1 MTFSSFSAIA
11 ALNYSDSESDDEGG
25 GDHTIMTSVESQ
37 IERVGKM
44 TLNQTETPHGS
55 DLTASQV
62 VKKKKKKKQRSA
74 RKRTLDIHGSRNT
87 RCTTS
92 QKKVFLA
99 DNDGRPISR
108 KSENIFANDD
118 FFSPAKIQE
127 KSEDNTNRI
136 RGWFS
141 TGELDS
147 QRQGRLQELIQTLNS
162 LPACTNMVHG
172 AKDRFW
178 FKRNRCMLLLARS
191 VRERELLREA
201 FNEAFANETLAA
213 HTLIV
218 TTWKDMRGSK
228 PNENDLRWAGCVFA
242 RWESERI
249 ALDKTEQCAQEIF
262 GNKKM
267 GGCWGDSDSDD
278 EEDERDTSCRFK

>member
-1 MTFSSFSAIA
+1 MTFSSFA
-11 ALNYSDSESDDEGG
+11 ALNYSDSESDDEDCGVQ
-25 GDHTIMTSVESQ
+25 TIMTSVESQ
-37 IERVGKM
+37 IVKV
-44 TLNQTETPHGS
+44 ETPHGS

-62 VKKKKKKKQRSA
+62 VKKKKKKQRSA
-74 RKRTLDIHGSRNT
+74 RKRILDIHGT

-99 DNDGRPISR
+99 DNGGRPISR
-108 KSENIFANDD
+108 KPENIFANDD

-147 QRQGRLQELIQTLNS
+147 QRQERLQELIQTLNS
-162 LPACTNMVHG
+162 LPACTNMLHG
-172 AKDRFW
+172 AKARLW
-178 FKRNRCMLLLARS
+178 FKHNRCMLLLARS

-201 FNEAFANETLAA
+201 FNEAFCRNSLSEQIWRNELNLVPY
-213 HTLIV
+213 TLIV
-218 TTWKDMRGSK
+218 KTWKNMRGSK
-228 PNENDLRWAGCVFA
+228 PNENDFRWAECVFA
-242 RWESERI
+242 RWESEKI

-262 GNKKM
+262 GDKNKKVVV
-267 GGCWGDSDSDD
+267 CWGDSDSDD

>member
-1 MTFSSFSAIA
+1 MTFSSFA
-11 ALNYSDSESDDEGG
+11 ALNYSDGESDDEDCGVQ
-25 GDHTIMTSVESQ
+25 TIMTSAKSQ
-37 IERVGKM
+37 NERV
-44 TLNQTETPHGS
+44 ETPHGS

-74 RKRTLDIHGSRNT
+74 RKRILDIHGT

-99 DNDGRPISR
+99 DNGGRPISR
-108 KSENIFANDD
+108 KPENIFANDD

-147 QRQGRLQELIQTLNS
+147 QRQERLQELIQTLNS
-162 LPACTNMVHG
+162 LPACTNMLHG
-172 AKDRFW
+172 AKARLW
-178 FKRNRCMLLLARS
+178 FKHNRCMLLLARS

-201 FNEAFANETLAA
+201 FTEAFASETLVA
-213 HTLIV
+213 HTQIV
-218 TTWKDMRGSK
+218 KTWKNMRGSK

-242 RWESERI
+242 RWESEKI

-262 GNKKM
+262 GDKNKKVVV
-267 GGCWGDSDSDD
+267 CWGDSDSDD
-278 EEDERDTSCRFK
+278 EEDERDTSCRFKTFKKSF